1 MTAFLANKHYYEL
14 TLYIDLFNNE
24 IDAYYLSNKKGNP
37 DAYLIGMS
45 KLIEEKNKKYT
56 DLEMILHSGQGSMY
70 CSKRFNESL
79 YLYNI
84 IYNIFLLLQFCN
96 KKLPYRMI
104 RQFLNSDYSF
114 SSTNLPL
121 KSGSIIGKPSFSTDS
136 LITSPPILPTGFPVK
151 VI

>member
-24 IDAYYLSNKKGNP
+24 IVAYYLSNKKGNP
-37 DAYLIGMS
+37 DAYPIAMS
-45 KLIEEKNKKYT
+45 MLIEEKNKKYT

-84 IYNIFLLLQFCN
+84 IHSVS
-96 KKLPYRMI
+96 KP
-104 RQFLNSDYSF
+104 
-114 SSTNLPL
+114 
-121 KSGSIIGKPSFSTDS
+121 GS
-136 LITSPPILPTGFPVK
+136 PTENGAMEA
-151 VI
+151 ING